1 MRGRRQVTV
10 SKDKIHVYVNTGLI
24 ILYSVSFYRLL
35 LCELEGV
42 ESNLEPAEDNP
53 DLYKPALMK
62 ASFNGNVSFH
72 NLFDPQVKIAVTIL
86 CQCSLYRMLPYLDY
100 GFEH

>member
-10 SKDKIHVYVNTGLI
+10 SKDKIHVNTGLI
-24 ILYSVSFYRLL
+24 ILYSISFYRLL

-62 ASFNGNVSFH
+62 ASFNGNVS
-72 NLFDPQVKIAVTIL
+72 PKKIV
-86 CQCSLYRMLPYLDY
+86 
-100 GFEH
+100 